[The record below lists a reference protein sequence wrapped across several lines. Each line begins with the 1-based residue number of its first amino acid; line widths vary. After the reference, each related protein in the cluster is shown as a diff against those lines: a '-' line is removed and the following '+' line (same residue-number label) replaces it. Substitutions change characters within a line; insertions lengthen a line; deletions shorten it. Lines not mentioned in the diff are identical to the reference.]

1 MTGEDSRPSPV
12 GKVQKRSR
20 RSMGRPASFL
30 YHRLASPGRLG
41 DGEDRAPM
49 ARIHPKPVNEVE
61 CFRVMEKTVKAWS
74 T

>member
-1 MTGEDSRPSPV
+1 MTGEDSHLSPV

-20 RSMGRPASFL
+20 RSMGRRASFL
-30 YHRLASPGRLG
+30 YYRLASPRHLG
-41 DGEDRAPM
+41 DGEDGAPM

-61 CFRVMEKTVKAWS
+61 CESDEGMVKAWS

>member
-1 MTGEDSRPSPV
+1 
-12 GKVQKRSR
+12 
-20 RSMGRPASFL
+20 MGRPASFL

-41 DGEDRAPM
+41 DGEDRASM